1 MLDGLLG
8 MSQEQIAESFK
19 ATSIGILS
27 LRTALIDKG
36 ICTVEEL
43 EAYDES
49 ATEAI
54 ELLIQQEQEK
64 MKAEFKEKYGDKMYK
79 VFVEDVD
86 ETPQENVNEEA

>member
-1 MLDGLLG
+1 MFDSLLG
-8 MSQEQIAESFK
+8 MSQEQIAESLK

-49 ATEAI
+49 ATEAM
-54 ELLIQQEQEK
+54 ELLIQQEKEK

-79 VFVEDVD
+79 IFVKDAD
-86 ETPQENVNEEA
+86 ETPQENVNEEV